1 MSNLQHKGP
10 PGVVVTYPNRASE
23 PEHERVVHQALAR
36 RLADLQGLTYAG
48 EYRPDEPC
56 EGRRYFLPSGPVV
69 GLALARSLGLD
80 GEHDLFGGVV
90 PEAFVATKA
99 ITHCLVREDAAA
111 PASWSRTFGRQVQA
125 SVLAGYTAFTLDDI
139 RLAARQLLADGP
151 LRIKPVLASAG
162 RGQVRIEDLA
172 TLEAHIAALDPGELA
187 RFGLVL
193 EQHLEEVVTIS
204 VGQVRI
210 AGQVLSYYGTQR
222 LTRDNAGEPVY
233 GGSDLWVVPG
243 DFASLLRLD
252 LPDDM
257 RLAIGQAQHFDA
269 AASACYPTF
278 FASRRNYDVALGTD
292 ARGHRRSGVL
302 EQSWRVGGAS
312 SAEIAALEVF
322 RQEPGRA
329 QVQVSSVEL
338 YGSQQ
343 APPGATVL
351 YRGLDAHVGDIGKY
365 VMVRDDGSE
374 L

>member
-1 MSNLQHKGP
+1 MTNLQHKRP
-10 PGVVVTYPNRASE
+10 PGVVVTYPNRARE

-36 RLADLQGLTYAG
+36 RLAALQGLAYAG
-48 EYRPDEPC
+48 EYRPDEPYQ
-56 EGRRYFLPSGPVV
+56 GRCYFLPSGPVV
-69 GLALARSLGLD
+69 GLDLARRLGVD
-80 GEHDLFGGVV
+80 AEQDLFGGVV

-99 ITHCLVREDAAA
+99 ITHCLVHEGAAA
-111 PASWSRTFGRQVQA
+111 PANWSRAFGRQVGNC
-125 SVLAGYTAFTLDDI
+125 VLAGYTAFTLDDI

-172 TLEAHIAALDPGELA
+172 TLEVHIAGLDPGELA

-193 EQHLEEVVTIS
+193 EQHLEEVTTIS

-222 LTRDNAGEPVY
+222 LTRDNAGESVY

-243 DFASLLRLD
+243 DFARLQTLD

-257 RLAIGQAQHFDA
+257 RLAIEQARRFDA
-269 AASACYPTF
+269 AASSCYPAF
-278 FASRRNYDVALGTD
+278 FASRRNYDVALGND
-292 ARGHRRSGVL
+292 ARGRRRSGVL

-322 RQEPGRA
+322 RQAPGRA

-338 YGSQQ
+338 YGTQQ

-351 YRGLDAHVGDIGKY
+351 YRGLDAEVGDIGKY
-365 VMVRDDGSE
+365 VMVTDDGSE